1 MKTILFTVATVFT
14 LLASASNHTVV
25 GSNYFPGYGNVPS
38 NLVCIAADSV
48 KASVPAKSVTTCT
61 KYKASLDGSTCVAY
75 KTTNTPARELVAA
88 LSFDQKTCLES
99 RTEFTTSLLP
109 KEVCTKYGTKTYNQ
123 PRSYKLATSVQ
134 TDVFHND
141 IEFTTVAIPACQ

>member
-1 MKTILFTVATVFT
+1 MKTILFTVATVIT

-25 GSNYFPGYGNVPS
+25 GSNYFPGYGKVPS
-38 NLVCIAADSV
+38 NLVCIDVDSV
-48 KASVPAKSVTTCT
+48 KAFVPAKSVTTCT
-61 KYKASLDGSTCVAY
+61 QYKASLNGSTCVAY
-75 KTTNTPARELVAA
+75 KTTNTPARELEAA
-88 LSFDQKTCLES
+88 LSFDKKTCLES

-109 KEVCTKYGTKTYNQ
+109 KEVCTKYGTQTYNQ
-123 PRSYKLATSVQ
+123 PRSYKVAHSVQ